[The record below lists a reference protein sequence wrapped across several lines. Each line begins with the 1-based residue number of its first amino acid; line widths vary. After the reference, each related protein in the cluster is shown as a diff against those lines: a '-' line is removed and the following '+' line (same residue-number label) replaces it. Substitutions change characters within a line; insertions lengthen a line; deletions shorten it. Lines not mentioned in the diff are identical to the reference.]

1 RSPSDCATGPRC
13 FARSAPTSAKARP
26 STSAGR
32 RCARN
37 CRPCRW
43 CCSAISV
50 RTPGAASRLPRVCG
64 CATIST
70 SSSYNPAMDRIE
82 QLRKFLAAT
91 PDDPF
96 ARYALALELK
106 SKGDASAAAAELME
120 LLGRKPDYLAAYL
133 QLGMLL
139 ASLQRAGEAREI
151 LQRGQELARLQGN
164 GHTLSELT
172 QALETLPS
180 Q

>member
-1 RSPSDCATGPRC
+1 
-13 FARSAPTSAKARP
+13 
-26 STSAGR
+26 
-32 RCARN
+32 
-37 CRPCRW
+37 
-43 CCSAISV
+43 
-50 RTPGAASRLPRVCG
+50 
-64 CATIST
+64 
-70 SSSYNPAMDRIE
+70 MDRIE
-82 QLRKFLAAT
+82 QLRKFIAAT

-96 ARYALALELK
+96 PRYALALELK
-106 SKGDASAAAAELME
+106 SKGDASTAAAELME
-120 LLGRKPDYLAAYL
+120 LLARKPDYLAAYL

-139 ASLQRAGEAREI
+139 ASLQKDREARET